1 MNHLYNF
8 FQNNFFQKKTQGPN
22 KMDNKLSCKNNLS
35 CSFLDL
41 FRFILDGIVNFKDF
55 YYKQYITPNV
65 LLTIR
70 KKQKSNIY
78 KLSFTQKHFYLDL
91 NEIVTGCQ
99 LFFYLEYDPNLNTVN
114 VIEHTYPKLN
124 KVNFIEDK
132 YNNYDFDKKK

>member
-1 MNHLYNF
+1 M
-8 FQNNFFQKKTQGPN
+8 
-22 KMDNKLSCKNNLS
+22 
-35 CSFLDL
+35 
-41 FRFILDGIVNFKDF
+41 NFKDF

-99 LFFYLEYDPNLNTVN
+99 LFFYLEYDPNLNKVN
-114 VIEHTYPKLN
+114 
-124 KVNFIEDK
+124 VNFIEDTYK
-132 YNNYDFDKKK
+132 NNDFDKKK

>member
-8 FQNNFFQKKTQGPN
+8 FQNNLFQKKTQGPN
-22 KMDNKLSCKNNLS
+22 KMDNKLSCKNNRS

-70 KKQKSNIY
+70 KKKKSNTY
-78 KLSFTQKHFYLDL
+78 KLNFTQMHYYIEKNDNHKA
-91 NEIVTGCQ
+91 CQ
-99 LFFYLEYDPNLNTVN
+99 LFLYLQYDDNMKN
-114 VIEHTYPKLN
+114 
-124 KVNFIEDK
+124 VNFIENK
-132 YNNYDFDKKK
+132 NYNYNFDKKK